1 MAAGNPCQRGNHPDR
16 VRILRQAGR
25 IMPAAACAQALVS
38 GYAHRYEVVTSPLV
52 GEPPPGRVEAAE
64 SGSAR

>member
-1 MAAGNPCQRGNHPDR
+1 
-16 VRILRQAGR
+16 
-25 IMPAAACAQALVS
+25 MPAAACAQALVS